1 MRVKVFVALGFSA
14 ALLAA
19 LAAPVAAGGGG
30 GGYCGAVSEG
40 ASLAI
45 RDFCFDGAAH
55 VAEPGQ
61 TVNVVNYGE
70 TAHDVTSSDGSFASG
85 VLTPG
90 ETFKVTLGSEPVVRY
105 YCTLHGSADGTG
117 MAGVFVVSDAGSGA
131 AAPGAPGG
139 RASATEAGAST
150 PVSNDATVTRDALD
164 ASLAVA
170 AQSAKT
176 DATVAL
182 VVVTIIG
189 MAVAFGL
196 GLMVWAAG
204 RFAPSERKPHQLA

>member
-1 MRVKVFVALGFSA
+1 MRVKVLVALGFSA
-14 ALLAA
+14 VLLAA

-30 GGYCGAVSEG
+30 GGYCGAVSDG

-55 VAEPGQ
+55 VVESGQ

-70 TAHDVTSSDGSFASG
+70 TAHDVTASDGSFASG
-85 VLTPG
+85 VLAPG

-105 YCTLHGSADGTG
+105 YCTLHGSAEGTG
-117 MAGVFVVSDAGSGA
+117 MAGVFVTTATGEAGGAPAQGQAVPANAKSTVAGAAESVSDETISA
-131 AAPGAPGG
+131 ALA
-139 RASATEAGAST
+139 ATT
-150 PVSNDATVTRDALD
+150 
-164 ASLAVA
+164 
-170 AQSAKT
+170 QSAKT
-176 DATVAL
+176 DSTIAL

-204 RFAPSERKPHQLA
+204 RLAPSEPKRHT